1 MLEHT
6 RKRPTED
13 LVTLRFRVHRTNVDR
28 VKSYVQSIE
37 GEQAPESSPWRESFK
52 RHFPADS
59 IPAACLRG
67 SRDKEGLTQ
76 AQLSEATGI
85 PRRHISEMEH
95 SKRTIGKDTAKKLA
109 TALKTDY
116 RVFL

>member
-1 MLEHT
+1 MNNPAL
-6 RKRPTED
+6 
-13 LVTLRFRVHRTNVDR
+13 
-28 VKSYVQSIE
+28 
-37 GEQAPESSPWRESFK
+37 SPWRESFK